1 MESYSV
7 VALELPAWK
16 RVDIIKGSLFPA
28 LGTAVADAE
37 RDLELMRRFQG
48 GDVDAFTE
56 LYERHLRG
64 LLNFFFRLC
73 WDRALAE
80 DFAQE
85 VLLRVFKSAK
95 KWEPNA
101 KFTTFLYRIARNYW
115 IDHCRLLST
124 QNENVSLQ
132 TRVGGEDGTAT
143 LIDKLPDDI
152 RPPDDDLD
160 RRELYGAIMGALN
173 QLPEE
178 QRMVFVL
185 SEIEE
190 LRYQEIAEI
199 MEIPLGTVK
208 SRMHTAIGKLQ
219 ELLGDYRPLSPS

>member
-1 MESYSV
+1 M
-7 VALELPAWK
+7 
-16 RVDIIKGSLFPA
+16 
-28 LGTAVADAE
+28 ADAE
-37 RDLELMRRFQG
+37 RDLKLMQRFQD

-56 LYERHLRG
+56 LYEVHLRG

-85 VLLRVFKSAK
+85 TLLRVYKSAHR
-95 KWEPNA
+95 WQPNA
-101 KFTTFLYRIARNYW
+101 KFTTYMYRIARNYW

-124 QNENVSLQ
+124 QKENVSLNL
-132 TRVGGEDGTAT
+132 RIGGDESASQLMDR
-143 LIDKLPDDI
+143 LPDDI
-152 RPPDDDLD
+152 RPPEHDMD
-160 RRELYGAIMGALN
+160 RQELFAAIMKALE
-173 QLPEE
+173 QLPDE

-190 LRYQEIAEI
+190 LKYQEIADI
-199 MEIPLGTVK
+199 MEVPLGTVK

-219 ELLGDYRPLSPS
+219 ELLGDYKPIQA

>member
-1 MESYSV
+1 M
-7 VALELPAWK
+7 
-16 RVDIIKGSLFPA
+16 
-28 LGTAVADAE
+28 ADAE
-37 RDLELMRRFQG
+37 RDLELMRRFQA

-56 LYERHLRG
+56 LYEAHLRG

-73 WDRALAE
+73 WDRSLAE

-85 VLLRVFKSAK
+85 VLLRIYKSAS

-101 KFTTFLYRIARNYW
+101 KFTTYLYRIARNYW

-124 QNENVSLQ
+124 QKENVSLDAKF
-132 TRVGGEDGTAT
+132 GSSEDSGS
-143 LIDKLPDDI
+143 LIDRLPDDI
-152 RPPDDDLD
+152 RPPEHDLD
-160 RRELYGAIMGALN
+160 RRELYGAIMKALE
-173 QLPEE
+173 QLPDE

-190 LRYQEIAEI
+190 LKYNEIAEI

-219 ELLGDYRPLSPS
+219 ELLGDYKPLSAEL

>member
-1 MESYSV
+1 MSD
-7 VALELPAWK
+7 
-16 RVDIIKGSLFPA
+16 VDP
-28 LGTAVADAE
+28 
-37 RDLELMRRFQG
+37 DLELMRRFQA

-85 VLLRVFKSAK
+85 TLLRIYKSAK
-95 KWEPNA
+95 RWQPNA
-101 KFTTFLYRIARNYW
+101 KFTTYLYRVARNYW

-124 QNENVSLQ
+124 KNENVSLNIQ
-132 TRVGGEDGTAT
+132 VGDGDSGVS
-143 LIDKLPDDI
+143 LVDRLPDDI

-160 RRELYGAIMGALN
+160 RRELYEAIMKALE

-178 QRMVFVL
+178 QRMVFIL

-190 LRYQEIAEI
+190 LRYAEIAEI
-199 MEIPLGTVK
+199 LEIPVGTVK
-208 SRMHTAIGKLQ
+208 SRMHTAIHRLQ
-219 ELLGDYRPLSPS
+219 ELLGDHRPIVNSLQAE

>member
-1 MESYSV
+1 MTS
-7 VALELPAWK
+7 
-16 RVDIIKGSLFPA
+16 
-28 LGTAVADAE
+28 VADSQ
-37 RDLELMRRFQG
+37 RDLELMRRFQA

-56 LYERHLRG
+56 LYECHLRG

-73 WDRALAE
+73 WDRSLAE

-85 VLLRVFKSAK
+85 VLLRIYKSAG

-101 KFTTFLYRIARNYW
+101 KFTTYLYRIARNYW

-124 QNENVSLQ
+124 QKENVSLQ
-132 TRVGGEDGTAT
+132 TRIGGDDSTAS
-143 LIDKLPDDI
+143 LIDRLPDEI
-152 RPPDDDLD
+152 RPPEDDLD
-160 RRELYGAIMGALN
+160 RRELYGAIMSALG

-208 SRMHTAIGKLQ
+208 SRMHTAVGKLQ
-219 ELLGDYRPLSPS
+219 ELLGDYRPLSPA

>member
-1 MESYSV
+1 M
-7 VALELPAWK
+7 
-16 RVDIIKGSLFPA
+16 
-28 LGTAVADAE
+28 ADAE
-37 RDLELMRRFQG
+37 RDLELMRRFQA

-56 LYERHLRG
+56 LYEAHLRG

-73 WDRALAE
+73 WDRSLAE

-85 VLLRVFKSAK
+85 VLLRIYKSAS

-101 KFTTFLYRIARNYW
+101 KFTTYLYRIARNYW

-124 QNENVSLQ
+124 QKENVSLDAKF
-132 TRVGGEDGTAT
+132 GSSEDSGS
-143 LIDKLPDDI
+143 LIDRLPDDI
-152 RPPDDDLD
+152 RPPEHDLD
-160 RRELYGAIMGALN
+160 RRELYSAIMKALE
-173 QLPEE
+173 QLPDE

-190 LRYQEIAEI
+190 LKYNEIAEI

-219 ELLGDYRPLSPS
+219 ELLGDYKPIQAEL

>member
-1 MESYSV
+1 M
-7 VALELPAWK
+7 
-16 RVDIIKGSLFPA
+16 
-28 LGTAVADAE
+28 ADAE
-37 RDLELMRRFQG
+37 RDLELMRRFQA

-56 LYERHLRG
+56 LYEAHLRG

-73 WDRALAE
+73 WDRSLAE

-85 VLLRVFKSAK
+85 VLLRIYKSAS

-101 KFTTFLYRIARNYW
+101 KFTTYLYRIARNYW

-124 QNENVSLQ
+124 QKENVSLDAKF
-132 TRVGGEDGTAT
+132 GSSEDSGS
-143 LIDKLPDDI
+143 LIDRLPDDI
-152 RPPDDDLD
+152 RPPEHDLD
-160 RRELYGAIMGALN
+160 RRELYGAIMKALE
-173 QLPEE
+173 QLPDE

-190 LRYQEIAEI
+190 LKYNEIAEI

-219 ELLGDYRPLSPS
+219 ELLGDYKPIQAEL

>member
-1 MESYSV
+1 MT
-7 VALELPAWK
+7 P
-16 RVDIIKGSLFPA
+16 
-28 LGTAVADAE
+28 VADAQ
-37 RDLELMRRFQG
+37 RDLELMRRFQA
-48 GDVDAFTE
+48 GDLEAFTE

-73 WDRALAE
+73 WDRSLSE

-85 VLLRVFKSAK
+85 TLLRVYKSAR

-101 KFTTFLYRIARNYW
+101 KFTTYLYRIARNHW

-124 QNENVSLQ
+124 QKENVSLQ
-132 TRVGGEDGTAT
+132 THVGGADSTAS
-143 LIDKLPDDI
+143 LIDRLPDDI
-152 RPPDDDLD
+152 KPPESDLD
-160 RRELYGAIMGALN
+160 RRELYGAIMKALE

-185 SEIEE
+185 SEIED
-190 LRYQEIAEI
+190 LRYQEISEI

-219 ELLGDYRPLSPS
+219 ELLGDYRPMTSVDG

>member
-1 MESYSV
+1 M
-7 VALELPAWK
+7 
-16 RVDIIKGSLFPA
+16 
-28 LGTAVADAE
+28 ADAE
-37 RDLELMRRFQG
+37 RDLELMRRFQA

-56 LYERHLRG
+56 LYEAHLRG

-73 WDRALAE
+73 WDRSLAE

-85 VLLRVFKSAK
+85 VLLRIYKSAS

-101 KFTTFLYRIARNYW
+101 KFTTYLYRIARNYW

-124 QNENVSLQ
+124 QKENVSLDAKF
-132 TRVGGEDGTAT
+132 GSSEDSGS
-143 LIDKLPDDI
+143 LIDRLPDDI
-152 RPPDDDLD
+152 RPPEHDLD
-160 RRELYGAIMGALN
+160 RRELYSAIMKALE
-173 QLPEE
+173 QLPDE

-190 LRYQEIAEI
+190 LKYNEIAAI

-219 ELLGDYRPLSPS
+219 ELLGDYKPIQAEL